1 MLHNIE
7 GNSDLIFERSI
18 AMQMIP
24 IRVLNLQ
31 NRLSREG
38 CRCYTVNEIMVILG
52 VGRKAVYSLIRQKAF
67 PSIQIGGIGYRIPK
81 DTFDSWLHQ
90 KENGE
95 R

>member
-1 MLHNIE
+1 
-7 GNSDLIFERSI
+7 
-18 AMQMIP
+18 MQMIP

-31 NRLSREG
+31 NRLNREG

-52 VGRKAVYSLIRQKAF
+52 VGRKAVYSLIRQKAFPSIQIGVYSLIRQKAF